1 MKCGGGYVTG
11 SGENDCVKPKPKSQE
26 CDKCPGKAGQVNY
39 LRCGNCVDKQVVC
52 DADEEDDCLK
62 DEDACEDIPDAT
74 FCPSSK
80 GGKDKCGKSKCGKFG
95 KCGDKYW
102 EKESGKGGK
111 FKCAKNSHCTNDC
124 EEGFI
129 NYESCNNCKDKEEVC
144 AEHNDEDDDC
154 DEDEE

>member
-1 MKCGGGYVTG
+1 MAARRHLSVAISC
-11 SGENDCVKPKPKSQE
+11 SSRPAA
-26 CDKCPGKAGQVNY
+26 AG
-39 LRCGNCVDKQVVC
+39 RFP
-52 DADEEDDCLK
+52 
-62 DEDACEDIPDAT
+62 EDIPDAT

-111 FKCAKNSHCTNDC
+111 FKCAKHVHCTNDC
-124 EEGFI
+124 SEGFI
-129 NYESCNNCKDKEEVC
+129 NYESCNNCRNKEEVC
-144 AEHNDEDDDC
+144 AEHNEEDEDC